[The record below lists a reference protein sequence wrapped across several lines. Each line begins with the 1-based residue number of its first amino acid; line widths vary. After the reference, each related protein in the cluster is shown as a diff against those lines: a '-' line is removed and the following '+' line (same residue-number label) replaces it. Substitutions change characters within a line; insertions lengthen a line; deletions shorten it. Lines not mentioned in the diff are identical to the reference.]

1 MIRGERLPPNNFASL
16 LTIMPAPV
24 RAVTATVTRLLICAL
39 LIPSAVFSQNPQQ
52 RDQTEVIRVYTELIQ
67 TDVMVF
73 DKDGHFKD
81 NLRREDFEL
90 RIDGKVRPIEF
101 FERVAA
107 GSANEETQLAAAR
120 GSQPATRGKDQP
132 IPLDRGRTIFF
143 YIDDLHLDLAGAKA
157 ARKLINRF
165 IDAEMGQNDEAA
177 VTSASGQLGFLQQ
190 LTDNKTVLRRAIAR
204 LNPQPYS
211 VLDQQ
216 HPPMSEF
223 QALRIESYDRDVTD
237 YYVDALI
244 RENPL
249 LSRQSAEAMVQGRAN
264 QVIQQAANITRNSL
278 IGLDYLVRTATAAPG
293 QKLLFFLSNGFFIND
308 RHADTRDRVQKI
320 TSAAARNGV
329 VIYSLDTRGL
339 IGTLA
344 DASTDVPFDPS
355 ARLHRSEGAEITASQ
370 DAMHALA
377 YDTGGRTIFNA
388 NDLGPGLKK
397 ALRETAVYY
406 LLAWKPDPEKPTG
419 SKFRRIEVKLVN
431 KPELITR
438 VRRGFFDLEPPPEP
452 VNNAQNKKANE
463 KKPEVKDTK
472 LWNAIGAPSPNHE
485 LPFSLS
491 LIYIDTAQ
499 KGPLLSAAM
508 QIPSEFMT
516 FKVVEGKSKS
526 VIDIAGGVYNDKGQ
540 LGAKL
545 DQRLTISAPSVNPS
559 VPPPKDFRYTFPI
572 HLAPGLYQARFGVRD
587 VATGKLGTAHA
598 WIEIPPLTANEVQ
611 LSSLHIGERTP
622 GPVTNAS
629 VTADSPIE
637 GVSLSIDHHFR
648 SSSYLRFLVFVYNAA
663 RGADSKP
670 DVALQVSLLRD
681 NQPVITTPLK
691 KIGIEGTPD
700 LNRIPYA
707 AEISLADLRAGR
719 YLLKVN
725 VVDRVSKRSASQ
737 ETAVEID

>member
-1 MIRGERLPPNNFASL
+1 
-16 LTIMPAPV
+16 MPAPV
-24 RAVTATVTRLLICAL
+24 RAVTTTVTRLLICAL
-39 LIPSAVFSQNPQQ
+39 LLPSAVFSQNPTQQ
-52 RDQTEVIRVYTELIQ
+52 RDQSEVIRVYTELIQ

-107 GSANEETQLAAAR
+107 GSASEEAQLAAAR
-120 GSQPATRGKDQP
+120 GSQPATRAKDKP

-143 YIDDLHLDLAGAKA
+143 YIDDLHLDLSGAKA

-190 LTDNKTVLRRAIAR
+190 LTDNKTVLRRALER
-204 LNPQPYS
+204 LNPRPYS

-223 QALRIESYDRDVTD
+223 QALRIETYDRDVTD
-237 YYVDALI
+237 YYVDALL
-244 RENPL
+244 RENPI

-264 QVIQQAANITRNSL
+264 QVIAQAANITRNSL
-278 IGLDYLVRTATAAPG
+278 IGLEYLVRTATAAPG
-293 QKLLFFLSNGFFIND
+293 QKLLFFLSNGFFISD
-308 RHADTRDRVQKI
+308 RHADTRDRLQKI

-339 IGTLA
+339 IGSLV
-344 DASTDVPFDPS
+344 DASTDVAFDPS
-355 ARLHRSEGAEITASQ
+355 ARLHRSEGAEITATQ

-377 YDTGGRTIFNA
+377 YDTGGRTIFNS

-397 ALRETAVYY
+397 ALSETAVYY
-406 LLAWKPDPEKPTG
+406 LLAWKPDPEKPTA
-419 SKFRRIEVKLVN
+419 SKFRKIEVKLVN
-431 KPELITR
+431 KPELTTR

-452 VNNAQNKKANE
+452 ISSAQNKKANE
-463 KKPEVKDTK
+463 KKTEAKAETK
-472 LWNAIGAPSPNHE
+472 LWNAIGASTPNHE

-491 LIYIDTAQ
+491 LVYIDTAQ

-516 FKVVEGKSKS
+516 FNVVDGKSKS
-526 VIDIAGGVYNDKGQ
+526 VIDVAGGVYNDKGQ

-545 DQRLTISAPSVNPS
+545 DQRLTISAPPVNPS
-559 VPPPKDFRYTFPI
+559 LPPPKDFRYTFPI

-587 VATGKLGTAHA
+587 VATGRLGTAHA

-622 GPVTNAS
+622 GAVAPAS
-629 VTADSPIE
+629 VGADSPIE
-637 GVSLSIDHHFR
+637 GVSLSVDHHFR

-681 NQPVITTPLK
+681 NQPVVTTPLK
-691 KIGIEGTPD
+691 KIGIDGTTD